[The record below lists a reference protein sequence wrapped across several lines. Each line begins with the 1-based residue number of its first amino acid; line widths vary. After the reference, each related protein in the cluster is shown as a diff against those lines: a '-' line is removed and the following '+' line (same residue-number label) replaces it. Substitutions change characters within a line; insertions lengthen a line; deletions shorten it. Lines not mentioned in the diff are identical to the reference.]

1 MDVVILELPAG
12 DQLEFQI
19 ALVEEPAIE
28 SNFMAFSK
36 EARFQFKEI
45 DKTERKL
52 MGYFMIADLEIL
64 RVDDKRGAFKVKFPK
79 KSIDQIVENFS
90 FNGLNKNMNENH
102 QTGKLADGVYVL
114 NHWQMDSAKGI
125 KAPDGFK
132 TEADGSWFGVVK
144 CDNDEI
150 YQKALDGTFKG
161 FSIESK
167 FIEKAIDKYFKTDID
182 NFLDNLKYPNTGVK
196 NLYNKYNK
204 MTKEVKEIFEA
215 VKAYFSEK
223 DIPLDVKPVD
233 HKFEDLMLADGA
245 TKVTIEPAVEVG
257 AAIVMY
263 DAEGN
268 PVPAPIGSY
277 ELQDGRV
284 IVVEADGVV
293 ASITEAAAE
302 GEEMS
307 DDLSPES
314 KESKAVAKRL
324 IETISKTTEFSKD
337 ITDLKAENEKLK
349 LENADLRKLIDHA
362 NNETD
367 ELKTQFSELKEFSK
381 NTLEEIKTLLGKEES
396 KAPVQPVKRGFKLEK
411 KESMYP
417 FLNKKQ
423 N

>member
-114 NHWQMDSAKGI
+114 NHWQMDSAQGI

-284 IVVEADGVV
+284 IVVEADGVI
-293 ASITEAAAE
+293 ASITEASPE

-307 DDLSPES
+307 DDKTPDAQTSD
-314 KESKAVAKRL
+314 VAKRL
-324 IETISKTTEFSKD
+324 IERIEKVTEFEKV
-337 ITDLKAENEKLK
+337 IADLKTENESQKK
-349 LENADLRKLIDHA
+349 EIEFFHK
-362 NNETD
+362 ETE

-381 NTLEEIKTLLGKEES
+381 KTLEEIKTMLGKEES
-396 KAPVQPVKRGFKLEK
+396 KEPVQPVKRGFKLEK

>member
-114 NHWQMDSAKGI
+114 NHWQMDSAQET

-284 IVVEADGVV
+284 IVVEADGVI
-293 ASITEAAAE
+293 ASITEASPE

-307 DDLSPES
+307 DDKTPDAQTSD
-314 KESKAVAKRL
+314 VAKRL
-324 IETISKTTEFSKD
+324 IERIEKVTEFEKV
-337 ITDLKAENEKLK
+337 IADLKTENESQKK
-349 LENADLRKLIDHA
+349 EIEFFHK
-362 NNETD
+362 ETE

-381 NTLEEIKTLLGKEES
+381 KTLEEIKTMLGKEES
-396 KAPVQPVKRGFKLEK
+396 KEPVQPVKRGFKLEK

>member
-284 IVVEADGVV
+284 IVVEADGVI
-293 ASITEAAAE
+293 ASITEASPE

-307 DDLSPES
+307 DDKTPDTQTSD
-314 KESKAVAKRL
+314 VAKRL
-324 IETISKTTEFSKD
+324 IERIEKVTEFEKQVA
-337 ITDLKAENEKLK
+337 DLKAENESQKK
-349 LENADLRKLIDHA
+349 EIEFFHK
-362 NNETD
+362 ETE
-367 ELKTQFSELKEFSK
+367 ELKAQFSELKEFSK
-381 NTLEEIKTLLGKEES
+381 NTLEEIKTMLGKEES
-396 KAPVQPVKRGFKLEK
+396 KEPVQPVKRGFKLEK

>member
-1 MDVVILELPAG
+1 MDVVELFLKDRQQAYF
-12 DQLEFQI
+12 EI

-28 SNFMAFSK
+28 SELHMFNNQN
-36 EARFQFKEI
+36 RYQFKEV
-45 DKTERKL
+45 EGEEGLL

-64 RVDDKRGAFKVKFPK
+64 RVDPKRGAFKVKFPK
-79 KSIDQIVENFS
+79 ESIDLIIENFQL
-90 FNGLNKNMNENH
+90 NGMAKNMNFQH
-102 QTGKLADGVYVL
+102 DTGNYLDGVFVR
-114 NHWQMDSAKGI
+114 NHWQIDSKKGI
-125 KAPDGFK
+125 GAPNGFK
-132 TEADGSWFGVVK
+132 TEADGSWFGIVK
-144 CDNDEI
+144 CESEEI
-150 YQKALDGTFKG
+150 KQKVRNKEITG
-161 FSIESK
+161 FSIESA

-284 IVVEADGVV
+284 IVVEADGVI
-293 ASITEAAAE
+293 ASITEASPE

-307 DDLSPES
+307 DDKTPDTQTSD
-314 KESKAVAKRL
+314 VAKRL
-324 IETISKTTEFSKD
+324 IERIEKVTEFEKQVA
-337 ITDLKAENEKLK
+337 DLKAENESQKK
-349 LENADLRKLIDHA
+349 EIEFFHK
-362 NNETD
+362 ETE
-367 ELKTQFSELKEFSK
+367 ELKAQFSELKEFSK
-381 NTLEEIKTLLGKEES
+381 NTLEEIKTMLGKEES
-396 KAPVQPVKRGFKLEK
+396 KEPVQPVKRGFKLEK

>member
-28 SNFMAFSK
+28 SNFMAFAK
-36 EARFQFKEI
+36 EGHFQFKEI

-102 QTGKLADGVYVL
+102 QTGKLAEGVYVL

-125 KAPDGFK
+125 KAPEGFK

-167 FIEKAIDKYFKTDID
+167 FIEKAIDKYFKTDVQ
-182 NFLDNLKYPNTGVK
+182 NFLDNLKYRKSESK
-196 NLYNKYNK
+196 NLYTKFNK

-223 DIPLDVKPVD
+223 DIPLEVKPAD
-233 HKFEDLMLADGA
+233 HKFEDLMLADGT
-245 TKVTIEPAVEVG
+245 TKVTIEPAVEH
-257 AAIVMY
+257 M
-263 DAEGN
+263 
-268 PVPAPIGSY
+268 
-277 ELQDGRV
+277 
-284 IVVEADGVV
+284 
-293 ASITEAAAE
+293 
-302 GEEMS
+302 
-307 DDLSPES
+307 
-314 KESKAVAKRL
+314 
-324 IETISKTTEFSKD
+324 
-337 ITDLKAENEKLK
+337 
-349 LENADLRKLIDHA
+349 
-362 NNETD
+362 
-367 ELKTQFSELKEFSK
+367 
-381 NTLEEIKTLLGKEES
+381 
-396 KAPVQPVKRGFKLEK
+396 
-411 KESMYP
+411 
-417 FLNKKQ
+417 
-423 N
+423 

>member
-223 DIPLDVKPVD
+223 DIPLDIKPVD

-268 PVPAPIGSY
+268 PVPALIGSY

-307 DDLSPES
+307 DDKTPDAQTSD
-314 KESKAVAKRL
+314 VAKRL
-324 IETISKTTEFSKD
+324 IERIEKVTEFEKQVA
-337 ITDLKAENEKLK
+337 DLKAENESQKK
-349 LENADLRKLIDHA
+349 EIEFFHK
-362 NNETD
+362 ETE
-367 ELKTQFSELKEFSK
+367 ELKAQFSELKEFSK

-396 KAPVQPVKRGFKLEK
+396 KEPVQPVKKAFKLEK
-411 KESMYP
+411 KQSKYS
-417 FLNKKQ
+417 FLNK
-423 N
+423 